1 MSRLSKDVPV
11 DALNR
16 RVVARELD
24 VSEIRAHLARV
35 GNPDELDAVGV
46 LLFDGIAFDDLTA
59 MSDVTADD
67 LNRLAPSEIR
77 QIIEA
82 CREVNADFFG
92 MRARLQKGG

>member
-1 MSRLSKDVPV
+1 MSRLKKDVMV
-11 DALNR
+11 DALKR

-24 VSEIRAHLARV
+24 VAEIRAHLGRV

-46 LLFDGIAFDDLTA
+46 LLFDGIVFDDITA
-59 MSDVTADD
+59 MSDVTADELD
-67 LNRLAPSEIR
+67 LLAPSEIR
-77 QIIEA
+77 DIIAA